1 MNVLGTRIPALVL
14 GILGIILGYF
24 LAHKGF
30 AIPAPSSVG

>member
-14 GILGIILGYF
+14 AIIGVIVGYF

-30 AIPAPSSVG
+30 AFPAPSSVG